1 VLFKDEDFA
10 RPSTERAAGFAA
22 WAPSSVVDAAVLLGA
37 CERGKIACA
46 RFSEVL
52 SGFCSALYY
61 SGSARAQA
69 VGVLDDTAPQSAEER
84 TMGSPTNDDAGPG
97 AASPPPDEASASVPA
112 AGTPAPT
119 LANGSVPPAFDTG
132 AIVLKPEQ
140 VPEAEKAVAALDFAA
155 MRSGD
160 VIKIGLDAETS
171 LQRTLDGFLAR
182 LDKKTAAKVFD
193 LFGRLEKGV
202 DDAKLPE
209 VLEKV
214 QKGEKPGLLG
224 LILGKLRGKGR
235 DQVAQELLAE
245 IGDLVAGRTRTLADE
260 MDKLERQ
267 LEAEMQNLFAELKS
281 LDTLK
286 ESYGTHFSEFTL
298 AAGVARAFAQKSRT
312 YVAGEQASLNPADV
326 AAQARVQ
333 ELQDKLRL
341 LESRALALEGTYTRL
356 PADRLVIQQIEQAGV
371 ATLQETATTVAS
383 RFASI
388 KMTLLSINGAFAVMS
403 VQQVVN
409 RQAQLDRQLTEVRG
423 RAVKEVAVSAAQAPG
438 ENRLAQAQQIE
449 QIIATTK
456 EIHGLVQIARQTTE
470 EKFEQARQKFAA
482 ARQELA
488 SLAQTQAVP

>member
-1 VLFKDEDFA
+1 
-10 RPSTERAAGFAA
+10 
-22 WAPSSVVDAAVLLGA
+22 
-37 CERGKIACA
+37 
-46 RFSEVL
+46 
-52 SGFCSALYY
+52 
-61 SGSARAQA
+61 
-69 VGVLDDTAPQSAEER
+69 
-84 TMGSPTNDDAGPG
+84 MGSTTNDPPG
-97 AASPPPDEASASVPA
+97 AAAVPPPGDASASPPDKTDPVP
-112 AGTPAPT
+112 TPPPAP
-119 LANGSVPPAFDTG
+119 LDTG

-140 VPEAEKAVAALDFAA
+140 LPDAEKAVAALDFAS
-155 MRSGD
+155 MRSAD

-182 LDKKTAAKVFD
+182 LDKNTAASVFD

-209 VLEKV
+209 VLKKIQE
-214 QKGEKPGLLG
+214 GEKPGLLAT
-224 LILGKLRGKGR
+224 ILGRLRGKGR
-235 DQVAQELLAE
+235 DQLAQEMLAQ
-245 IGDLVAGRTRTLADE
+245 IGELVGGRTRTLADE
-260 MDKLERQ
+260 MNRLEGQ
-267 LEAEMQNLFAELKS
+267 LEGDMQKLFGELKS

-286 ESYGTHFSEFTL
+286 ESYGTHFSEFTFS
-298 AAGVARAFAQKSRT
+298 AGVARAFVDKARA
-312 YVAGEQASLNPADV
+312 YVAAEQAKLNPADV

-388 KMTLLSINGAFAVMS
+388 KMTLLSLNGAFAVMS
-403 VQQVVN
+403 VQQVAN
-409 RQAQLDRQLTEVRG
+409 RQAQLDRQLTDIRG
-423 RAVKEVAVSAAQAPG
+423 RALKDVAVSAAQAPG

-456 EIHGLVQIARQTTE
+456 EIHGLVEIAKQSTE

-482 ARQELA
+482 AREELA
-488 SLAQTQAVP
+488 SLAQTQTQPVA

>member
-1 VLFKDEDFA
+1 ME
-10 RPSTERAAGFAA
+10 
-22 WAPSSVVDAAVLLGA
+22 
-37 CERGKIACA
+37 
-46 RFSEVL
+46 
-52 SGFCSALYY
+52 
-61 SGSARAQA
+61 
-69 VGVLDDTAPQSAEER
+69 
-84 TMGSPTNDDAGPG
+84 SPTNDSARSGE
-97 AASPPPDEASASVPA
+97 ATPPPGDVAASVPTA
-112 AGTPAPT
+112 VTPAAT
-119 LANGSVPPAFDTG
+119 PAIAADPSTAFETG

-140 VPEAEKAVAALDFAA
+140 VPEAEKAVGALDFAS

-171 LQRTLDGFLAR
+171 LQRTLDGFLAG
-182 LDKKTAAKVFD
+182 LDRKTAAKVFD

-202 DDAKLPE
+202 EDAKLPE
-209 VLEKV
+209 VLEQIK
-214 QKGEKPGLLG
+214 KGEKPGWLG
-224 LILGKLRGKGR
+224 VILGKLRGKGR

-267 LEAEMQNLFAELKS
+267 LEGEMQNLFAELKS

-286 ESYGTHFSEFTL
+286 ESYGTHFTEFTL
-298 AAGVARAFAQKSRT
+298 AAGVARAFADKSRT

-326 AAQARVQ
+326 AAQAQLQ

-403 VQQVVN
+403 VQQVAN
-409 RQAQLDRQLTEVRG
+409 RQAQLDRQLTEIRG
-423 RAVKEVAVSAAQAPG
+423 RAVKDVAVSAAQAPG

-488 SLAQTQAVP
+488 SLAETQAVP